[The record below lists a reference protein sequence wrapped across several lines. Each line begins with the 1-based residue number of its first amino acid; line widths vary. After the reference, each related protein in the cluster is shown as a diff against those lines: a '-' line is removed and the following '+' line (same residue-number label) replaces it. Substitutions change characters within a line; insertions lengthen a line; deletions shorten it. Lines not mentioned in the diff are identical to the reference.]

1 MKKQLFFLE
10 TYGCQMNFSDSEI
23 IASVMNDKGFEQTD
37 QINQADIIFVN
48 TCSIRENAE
57 QRVRKR
63 LKEFN
68 AIKKKNPKLMVGLL
82 GCMAERLKDQ
92 LLNEEKLVDIIA
104 GPDSYRDIPK
114 LIHIAESGQKAIN
127 VLLSAEE
134 TYADISPV
142 RLDKNGIAA
151 FISIMRGCENFCSY
165 CIVPYT
171 RGKERSRNP
180 QTIINEATDLFNK
193 GYREITLLGQNVNS
207 YLWNTENQKVDFPDL
222 INQIALINPKLRIR
236 FATSHPKDLS
246 DRLIEVIK
254 KHLNIA
260 RAVHLPVQSGS
271 TEMLKRMNRKYTRE
285 MYMERIQALRKNIP
299 DISISTDIICGFSS
313 ETDQDHADTISL
325 MEWVTFDYAFMFK
338 YSERPN
344 TTAYKKYPDNVPE
357 EVKSK
362 RLTEIINIQQ
372 KLSLLSNKKDIGK
385 IFEVLIEGDSRRSKD
400 FLSGRNSQN
409 KVVIFP
415 KKAFE
420 KGTYVNVL
428 INRCSTATL
437 FGEIIED
444 LK

>member
-171 RGKERSRNP
+171 RGKERSRSP

-222 INQIALINPKLRIR
+222 INQIAQINPKLRIR

-357 EVKSK
+357 DIKSK

-437 FGEIIED
+437 FGEVIED

>member
-222 INQIALINPKLRIR
+222 INQIAQINPKLRIR

-357 EVKSK
+357 DIKSK

-437 FGEIIED
+437 FGEVIED

>member
-23 IASVMNDKGFEQTD
+23 IASVMNEKGFEQTD

-171 RGKERSRNP
+171 RGKERSRSP

-222 INQIALINPKLRIR
+222 INQIAQINPKLRIR

-444 LK
+444 PK

>member
-222 INQIALINPKLRIR
+222 INQIAQINPKLRIR

-428 INRCSTATL
+428 VNRCSTATL
-437 FGEIIED
+437 FGEVIED

>member
-222 INQIALINPKLRIR
+222 INQIAQINPKLRIR

-420 KGTYVNVL
+420 KGTYVKVL

-437 FGEIIED
+437 FGEVIED

>member
-444 LK
+444 PK

>member
-171 RGKERSRNP
+171 RGKERSRSP

-444 LK
+444 PK

>member
-171 RGKERSRNP
+171 RGKERSRSP

-222 INQIALINPKLRIR
+222 INQIAQINPKLRIR

-357 EVKSK
+357 DIKSK

-420 KGTYVNVL
+420 KGTYVKVL

-437 FGEIIED
+437 FGEVIED

>member
-171 RGKERSRNP
+171 RGKERSRSP

-437 FGEIIED
+437 FGEVIED

>member
-171 RGKERSRNP
+171 RGKERSRSP

-428 INRCSTATL
+428 VNRCSTATL
-437 FGEIIED
+437 FGEVIED

>member
-23 IASVMNDKGFEQTD
+23 IASVMNEKGFEQTD

-222 INQIALINPKLRIR
+222 INQIAQINPKLRIR

-420 KGTYVNVL
+420 KGTYVKVL

-437 FGEIIED
+437 FGEVIED

>member
-171 RGKERSRNP
+171 RGKERSRSP

>member
-222 INQIALINPKLRIR
+222 INQIAQINPKLRIR

-357 EVKSK
+357 DIKSK

-428 INRCSTATL
+428 VNRCSTATL
-437 FGEIIED
+437 FGEVIED

>member
-222 INQIALINPKLRIR
+222 INQIAQINPKLRIR